1 MAAGP
6 QANFT
11 SRFADPS
18 HPSNSG
24 SLFALLSGGVIN
36 PDRFDRQGSHGSRDH
51 SRSRDR
57 RAGLGSLVGGIQE
70 MRASALEPRSA
81 DMSRSYDDRLRG
93 WGRRGRG
100 TSPLE
105 GLVGGLSDMISG
117 QGNRL
122 EVQGNGQRGGR
133 SFSRGDGPIGNLD
146 LGGSV
151 KKMLSSNVYYL
162 MIVDMPSDE
171 DMAAAKRA
179 MDEMYVAQDQ
189 NA

>member
-1 MAAGP
+1 
-6 QANFT
+6 
-11 SRFADPS
+11 
-18 HPSNSG
+18 
-24 SLFALLSGGVIN
+24 
-36 PDRFDRQGSHGSRDH
+36 
-51 SRSRDR
+51 
-57 RAGLGSLVGGIQE
+57 
-70 MRASALEPRSA
+70 
-81 DMSRSYDDRLRG
+81 
-93 WGRRGRG
+93 
-100 TSPLE
+100 
-105 GLVGGLSDMISG
+105 MISG